1 LPFAGMSAVRVTF
14 ERDTR
19 KIGWGIALVMVA
31 LLVLA
36 VAGPLER
43 FATDAASEMAK
54 SDQGVGKALH
64 GLFRLTVALASLLPV
79 VALACL
85 IGAAA
90 LVALGW
96 MGRTTLVVSLSGAE
110 RVYPARGRG
119 LERFVRDRIVAPAR
133 KAAGV
138 RELEEGPA
146 RLGEREGRA
155 VSYLREYSSGVVRTR
170 FFSFERAYLGVLRR
184 KTSID
189 AAPVELRERIRAALI
204 RRERSGPP
212 D

>member
-1 LPFAGMSAVRVTF
+1 MNEAGPALTRFAFANGILRGTHLTLFPTCLVHRGDNHLETLPFAGMSAVRVTF

-31 LLVLA
+31 LLLLA
-36 VAGPLER
+36 IAGPLER

-79 VALACL
+79 VALACV

-110 RVYPARGRG
+110 RVYPARGRDTM
-119 LERFVRDRIVAPAR
+119 LLDFAEAFAERLMLLKR
-133 KAAGV
+133 
-138 RELEEGPA
+138 
-146 RLGEREGRA
+146 
-155 VSYLREYSSGVVRTR
+155 
-170 FFSFERAYLGVLRR
+170 
-184 KTSID
+184 
-189 AAPVELRERIRAALI
+189 
-204 RRERSGPP
+204 
-212 D
+212 